1 MVVNYNIIEENIKR
15 LEIAKDLFGGEI
27 PNQHTLTKFDLKQYI
42 DFDSWSRF
50 TLGSDRKIIYDTL
63 DFKTV
68 KDYVIS
74 LCKDPRGLI
83 KRIKPLGQKRFNK
96 IITDSDVYDSLTGIK
111 YQNEIKD
118 STPILM
124 NWAIQQKLDV
134 GIHPRFPAVFYTRL
148 LPTITDWH
156 LKLYEKSK
164 ELEGVIKEHIMS
176 FHPAILHHID
186 VDSIFMKAK
195 GEIKKQI
202 TSNVTKVK
210 YWKCIFEAPGL
221 TIGKTYEVDFD
232 KTWDKSQVYILND
245 DGVNL
250 IYSMT
255 HFIPADLYR
264 DDVLTSLFG

>member
-1 MVVNYNIIEENIKR
+1 
-15 LEIAKDLFGGEI
+15 
-27 PNQHTLTKFDLKQYI
+27 
-42 DFDSWSRF
+42 
-50 TLGSDRKIIYDTL
+50 
-63 DFKTV
+63 
-68 KDYVIS
+68 
-74 LCKDPRGLI
+74 
-83 KRIKPLGQKRFNK
+83 
-96 IITDSDVYDSLTGIK
+96 
-111 YQNEIKD
+111 
-118 STPILM
+118 M

-186 VDSIFMKAK
+186 VDGVFMKAK

-245 DGVNL
+245 DGANL

-264 DDVLTSLFG
+264 DDVLASLFE